1 MLPRCSRGK
10 TSCPERERG
19 VVRPACSAF
28 GFRARVP
35 PSAGVARAEARRDW
49 AETCG
54 VVVTR
59 GVDDVKRG
67 SDVRCG
73 SDVQRGG
80 RVSRDDTCVVN
91 AASLRGEAI
100 EVRPQVVEMAEGDAQ
115 HIGNVNAHVRADG
128 EARGRAHVGVGAN
141 TKARASDGVD
151 ACAHVGADDDE
162 FARAHLG
169 AVDVS
174 IGRAHVGVASVRAA
188 QASTTHPVGAAP
200 RSTSTRRSRSAPCAS
215 HRTEALSSRSRH
227 LNEISSRS
235 NTRSP
240 AGFDGLAGFTPY
252 AIAAGIQR
260 RILSPATIMGTP
272 SVQPGIT

>member
-1 MLPRCSRGK
+1 MR
-10 TSCPERERG
+10 RE
-19 VVRPACSAF
+19 C
-28 GFRARVP
+28 RV
-35 PSAGVARAEARRDW
+35 AAA
-49 AETCG
+49 
-54 VVVTR
+54 
-59 GVDDVKRG
+59 
-67 SDVRCG
+67 
-73 SDVQRGG
+73 G
-80 RVSRDDTCVVN
+80 RVLTPSILLLCRQTLEGNRD
-91 AASLRGEAI
+91 AGRASYQIALTVCKSCRRATQQGRGEAI
-100 EVRPQVVEMAEGDAQ
+100 EVRPQVVEMAECDAQ

-162 FARAHLG
+162 FARAHVG

-174 IGRAHVGVASVRAA
+174 IARAHVGVASVRAA

-240 AGFDGLAGFTPY
+240 AGFDGLAGFTP
-252 AIAAGIQR
+252 
-260 RILSPATIMGTP
+260 
-272 SVQPGIT
+272 